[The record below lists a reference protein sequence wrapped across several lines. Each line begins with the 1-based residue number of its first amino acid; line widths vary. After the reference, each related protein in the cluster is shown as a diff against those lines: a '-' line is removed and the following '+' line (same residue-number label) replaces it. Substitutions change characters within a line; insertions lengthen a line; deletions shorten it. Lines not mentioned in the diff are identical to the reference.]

1 MQADQWTYML
11 KDRQACRQA
20 GGSENRQAERQTG
33 IQTGRRIWGKNRLKD
48 RQTNMKADQGD
59 REG

>member
-1 MQADQWTYML
+1 ML
-11 KDRQACRQA
+11 KDTQACRQA